1 MLLKSLELQGF
12 KTFPDKTLLKFEEGI
27 TAVVGPNGSGKS
39 NISDAMRWVLG
50 EQSTRAL
57 RCTKM
62 EDVIFSGTPQR
73 KAQGFAEV
81 TITIDNTDRQLNFD
95 GDTVAITR
103 RYYRSGESEY
113 RINKD
118 DGAPQGRP
126 RAVHGHRP
134 RPRRLFD
141 HRSGQDRHIVS
152 AKSEDRREIFEEAA
166 GISRFRYRKEEAE
179 RRLERAEENLVRLRD
194 ILAELEGRL
203 EPLRVQSEKAREI
216 HRLRRGEKE
225 PRDRPLARNA
235 EPLRPRR
242 ARGGGKDRRRRERL
256 QRGGSGRSRRIA
268 RQIEQNF
275 AETNGCTAQ
284 MDAIRA
290 EAASTDESATRKEGE
305 ISGRRKRHP
314 ARPRADRAAARGDR
328 GKHALGA
335 GDPGRD
341 CGKGNRGAGKGSGDR
356 RTQFRFHCLYR
367 GARGAACR
375 NGRRDEG
382 DRRRDGPARRA
393 QRRTRRGARAPRG
406 GGILSAGDPHPER
419 HGGRRAGRKPRA
431 GAGARRGGAGAAG
444 HGAGHAGA
452 HTGGGKRRAGTQP
465 AARRPPER
473 RPTR

>member
-113 RINKD
+113 RINKTMVRLKD
-118 DGAPQGRP
+118 VHELFMDTGLGRDGYSIIGQGKI
-126 RAVHGHRP
+126 
-134 RPRRLFD
+134 D
-141 HRSGQDRHIVS
+141 SIVS

-203 EPLRVQSEKAREI
+203 EPLRVQSEKAEKFIAYDAEKKNLEI
-216 HRLRRGEKE
+216 GLWLETLNR
-225 PRDRPLARNA
+225 
-235 EPLRPRR
+235 
-242 ARGGGKDRRRRERL
+242 
-256 QRGGSGRSRRIA
+256 SGRVVREVEEKIGVAENDYNEAEAALEEIA

-305 ISGRRKRHP
+305 ISVVENDTRHDREQIERLRGEIEENTRSEQEIRAEIAEKETAVQAKEAEIAAHNSDFIAFTAELEALRAGTDGATKEIDAVTAQLAARNAELAEARVRRAEAESSLQEIRTRKTRWTPRWPKAARRGRRSK
-314 ARPRADRAAARGDR
+314 
-328 GKHALGA
+328 
-335 GDPGRD
+335 
-341 CGKGNRGAGKGSGDR
+341 
-356 RTQFRFHCLYR
+356 
-367 GARGAACR
+367 
-375 NGRRDEG
+375 
-382 DRRRDGPARRA
+382 RRRRRCRA
-393 QRRTRRGARAPRG
+393 WRRTRRRAY
-406 GGILSAGDPHPER
+406 
-419 HGGRRAGRKPRA
+419 RRRKTPCRDTA
-431 GAGARRGGAGAAG
+431 CGS
-444 HGAGHAGA
+444 
-452 HTGGGKRRAGTQP
+452 TP
-465 AARRPPER
+465 AER